1 MGRLL
6 WLSCAMTT
14 VADGTLG
21 GIIRQAKADL
31 AYFPGRVAMTWRV
44 AALCALMAMVAMVY
58 GIPES
63 ALSCYLIIFVMKPDG
78 VESMVMAI
86 AITLL
91 VSLVVGLV
99 FLLIH
104 FTLEAA
110 PLRMAALIVSS
121 FLFLYL
127 GSASKLG
134 PVGSIIALV
143 IAFVMTLLSNIP
155 MGEVATRG
163 LLYAWLMAVSPMLLI
178 IGFNLLLGRAPQR
191 LLRASLSER
200 LLRVAVA
207 LQQPDV
213 TNMAGVRQLLQEGQ
227 KEHQQRA
234 LFVRIFHLRPCAEA
248 IWLESAVTSSYRL
261 LLATSALPPTSPES
275 ARLELAA
282 YCRDVAQAIAEGR
295 LVVPPHFALKSA
307 SAEIDEINNALI
319 ALANGDIR
327 PDLDA
332 PKSSFFAADALTN
345 PAHQRFA
352 LKTTAAALI
361 CYLIY
366 SALDW
371 QDIHTAMITCYVAA
385 LGTTGETVHKLVLR
399 IIGCLIGAL
408 IGVLAI
414 MFIIPHLNDI
424 GQLMALVFGCTL
436 LAAWVSCG
444 NERIA
449 YAGVQIGLAFLLTV
463 LQGFG
468 PSTDMGVA
476 LDRVLGI
483 LLGNLV
489 VYLIFTRLW
498 PVAIAD
504 AVQVHIRHALTGL
517 TNLAALSAD
526 ARPAALR
533 EATTVEAEITDA
545 QEELALIPFEP
556 AQLRPSQEECAR
568 LQAILSEMSQLCPVL
583 FLPIEKS
590 ASDVAR
596 LRQLSAGGDAMTLS
610 AEQQQSSASS
620 RPELSPIDLTIQ
632 QRIKR
637 LEQLLGT

>member
-1 MGRLL
+1 
-6 WLSCAMTT
+6 MTT

-31 AYFPGRVAMTWRV
+31 AYFPGRVAMAWRV
-44 AALCALMAMVAMVY
+44 AALCALMAMIAMIY

-63 ALSCYLIIFVMKPDG
+63 AISCYLIIFVMKPDG

-86 AITLL
+86 AITVL

-110 PLRMAALIVSS
+110 PLRMAALIISS
-121 FLFLYL
+121 FLFLYI

-143 IAFVMTLLSNIP
+143 IAFVMTLLSDIP

-178 IGFNLLLGRAPQR
+178 IGFNLFLGRAPQT
-191 LLRASLSER
+191 LLRASLAER
-200 LLRVAVA
+200 LFTVAEALR
-207 LQQPDV
+207 QPDA
-213 TNMAGVRQLLQEGQ
+213 TNMVKIRGLLQEGQ
-227 KEHQQRA
+227 NEHQQRA
-234 LFVRIFHLRPCAEA
+234 LFVRIFHLRPRTEA
-248 IWLESAVTSSYRL
+248 VWLESAVKSSYRL
-261 LLATSALPPTSPES
+261 LLATSALSPDAPENV
-275 ARLELAA
+275 RIELAA
-282 YCRDVAQAIAEGR
+282 YCREAAQAIAAGN
-295 LVVPPHFALKSA
+295 LAVTPHFTIENAA
-307 SAEIDEINNALI
+307 DEINEIRNALV
-319 ALANGDIR
+319 ALANADNGQ
-327 PDLDA
+327 DLTA

-345 PAHQRFA
+345 PVHQRFA

-361 CYLIY
+361 CYLVY
-366 SALDW
+366 TALDW

-408 IGVLAI
+408 MGVLAI
-414 MFIIPHLNDI
+414 IFIIPHLSDI
-424 GQLMALVFGCTL
+424 GQLMALVFGCIL

-504 AVQVHIRHALTGL
+504 AVRIHIRDALKGL
-517 TNLAALSAD
+517 TNLAALSPD

-533 EATTVEAEITDA
+533 EATAIEAEITQA
-545 QEELALIPFEP
+545 QEELALVPFEP
-556 AQLRPSQEECAR
+556 AQLRPSREECAR
-568 LQAILSEMSQLCPVL
+568 LQAILAEMGKLCPVL
-583 FLPIEKS
+583 FLPTEKS
-590 ASDVAR
+590 ASDVGQ
-596 LRQLSAGGDAMTLS
+596 LRRLSAGGDVMALTDAQGQNSESLR
-610 AEQQQSSASS
+610 QG
-620 RPELSPIDLTIQ
+620 LSPIDLTIQ

-637 LEQLLGT
+637 LEELLGI

>member
-1 MGRLL
+1 M
-6 WLSCAMTT
+6 A
-14 VADGTLG
+14 
-21 GIIRQAKADL
+21 
-31 AYFPGRVAMTWRV
+31 WRV
-44 AALCALMAMVAMVY
+44 AALCALMAMIAMIY

-63 ALSCYLIIFVMKPDG
+63 AISCYLIIFVMKPDG

-86 AITLL
+86 AITVL

-110 PLRMAALIVSS
+110 PLRMAALIISS
-121 FLFLYL
+121 FLFLYI

-143 IAFVMTLLSNIP
+143 IAFVMTLLSDIP

-178 IGFNLLLGRAPQR
+178 IGFNLFLGRAPQT
-191 LLRASLSER
+191 LLRASLAER
-200 LLRVAVA
+200 LFTVAEALR
-207 LQQPDV
+207 QPDA
-213 TNMAGVRQLLQEGQ
+213 TNMVKIRGLLQEGQ
-227 KEHQQRA
+227 NEHQQRA
-234 LFVRIFHLRPCAEA
+234 LFVRIFHLRPRTEA
-248 IWLESAVTSSYRL
+248 VWLESAVKNSYRL
-261 LLATSALPPTSPES
+261 LLATSALSPDAPENV
-275 ARLELAA
+275 RIELAA
-282 YCRDVAQAIAEGR
+282 YCREAAQAIAAGN
-295 LVVPPHFALKSA
+295 LAVTPHFTIENAA
-307 SAEIDEINNALI
+307 DDINEIRNALV
-319 ALANGDIR
+319 ALANADNEQ
-327 PDLDA
+327 DLTA

-345 PAHQRFA
+345 PVHQRFA

-361 CYLIY
+361 CYLVY
-366 SALDW
+366 TALDW

-408 IGVLAI
+408 MGVLAI
-414 MFIIPHLNDI
+414 IFIIPHLSDI
-424 GQLMALVFGCTL
+424 GQLMALVFGCIL

-504 AVQVHIRHALTGL
+504 AVRIHIRDALKGL
-517 TNLAALSAD
+517 TNLAALSPD

-533 EATTVEAEITDA
+533 EATAIEAEITQA
-545 QEELALIPFEP
+545 QEELALVPFEP
-556 AQLRPSQEECAR
+556 AQLRPSREECAR
-568 LQAILSEMSQLCPVL
+568 LQAILAEMGKLCPVL
-583 FLPIEKS
+583 FLPTEKS
-590 ASDVAR
+590 ASDVEQ
-596 LRQLSAGGDAMTLS
+596 LRRLSAGGDVMALTDAQGQNSESLR
-610 AEQQQSSASS
+610 QG
-620 RPELSPIDLTIQ
+620 LSPINLTIQ

-637 LEQLLGT
+637 LEELLGI

>member
-1 MGRLL
+1 
-6 WLSCAMTT
+6 MTT

-31 AYFPGRVAMTWRV
+31 AYFPGRVAMAWRV
-44 AALCALMAMVAMVY
+44 AALCALMAMIAMIY

-63 ALSCYLIIFVMKPDG
+63 AISCYLIIFVMKPDG

-86 AITLL
+86 AITVL

-110 PLRMAALIVSS
+110 PLRMAALIISS
-121 FLFLYL
+121 FLFLYI

-143 IAFVMTLLSNIP
+143 IAFVMTLLSDIP

-178 IGFNLLLGRAPQR
+178 IGFNLFLGRAPQT
-191 LLRASLSER
+191 LLRASLAER
-200 LLRVAVA
+200 LFTVAEALR
-207 LQQPDV
+207 QPDA
-213 TNMAGVRQLLQEGQ
+213 TNMVKISGLLQEGQ
-227 KEHQQRA
+227 NEHQQRA
-234 LFVRIFHLRPCAEA
+234 LFVRIFHLRPRTEA
-248 IWLESAVTSSYRL
+248 VWLESAVKNSYRL
-261 LLATSALPPTSPES
+261 LLATSALSPDAPENV
-275 ARLELAA
+275 RIELAA
-282 YCRDVAQAIAEGR
+282 YCREAAQAIAAGN
-295 LVVPPHFALKSA
+295 LAVTPHFTIENAA
-307 SAEIDEINNALI
+307 DDINEIRNALV
-319 ALANGDIR
+319 ALANADNEQ
-327 PDLDA
+327 DLTA

-345 PAHQRFA
+345 PVHQRFA

-361 CYLIY
+361 CYLVY
-366 SALDW
+366 TALDW

-408 IGVLAI
+408 MGVLAI
-414 MFIIPHLNDI
+414 IFIIPHLSDI
-424 GQLMALVFGCTL
+424 GQLMALVFGCIL

-504 AVQVHIRHALTGL
+504 AVRIHIRDALKGL
-517 TNLAALSAD
+517 TNLAALSPD

-533 EATTVEAEITDA
+533 EATAIEAEVTQA
-545 QEELALIPFEP
+545 QEELALVPFEP
-556 AQLRPSQEECAR
+556 AQLRPSREECAR
-568 LQAILSEMSQLCPVL
+568 LQAILAEMGKLCPAL
-583 FLPIEKS
+583 FLPTEKS
-590 ASDVAR
+590 ASDVEQ
-596 LRQLSAGGDAMTLS
+596 LRRLSASGDAMALTDAQGQNSESLR
-610 AEQQQSSASS
+610 QG
-620 RPELSPIDLTIQ
+620 LSPINLTIQ

-637 LEQLLGT
+637 LEELLGI

>member
-1 MGRLL
+1 
-6 WLSCAMTT
+6 MTT

-31 AYFPGRVAMTWRV
+31 AYFPGRVAMAWRV
-44 AALCALMAMVAMVY
+44 AALCALMAMIAMIY

-63 ALSCYLIIFVMKPDG
+63 AISCYLIIFVMKPDG

-86 AITLL
+86 AITVL

-110 PLRMAALIVSS
+110 PLRMAALIISS
-121 FLFLYL
+121 FLFLYI

-143 IAFVMTLLSNIP
+143 IAFVMTLLSDIP

-178 IGFNLLLGRAPQR
+178 IGFNLFLGRAPQT
-191 LLRASLSER
+191 LLRASLAER
-200 LLRVAVA
+200 LFTVAEALR
-207 LQQPDV
+207 QPDA
-213 TNMAGVRQLLQEGQ
+213 TNMVKIRGLLQEGQ
-227 KEHQQRA
+227 NEHQQRA
-234 LFVRIFHLRPCAEA
+234 LFVRIFHLRPRTEA
-248 IWLESAVTSSYRL
+248 VWLESAVKSSYRL
-261 LLATSALPPTSPES
+261 LLATSALSPDGPENV
-275 ARLELAA
+275 RIELAA
-282 YCRDVAQAIAEGR
+282 YCREAAQAIAAGN
-295 LVVPPHFALKSA
+295 LAVTPHFTIENAA
-307 SAEIDEINNALI
+307 DEINEIRNALV
-319 ALANGDIR
+319 ALANADNGQ
-327 PDLDA
+327 DLTA

-345 PAHQRFA
+345 PVHQRFA

-361 CYLIY
+361 CYLVY
-366 SALDW
+366 TALDW

-408 IGVLAI
+408 MGVLAI
-414 MFIIPHLNDI
+414 IFIIPHLSDI
-424 GQLMALVFGCTL
+424 GQLMALVFGCIL

-504 AVQVHIRHALTGL
+504 AVRIHIRDALKGL
-517 TNLAALSAD
+517 TNLAALSPD

-533 EATTVEAEITDA
+533 EATAIEAEITQA
-545 QEELALIPFEP
+545 QEELALVPFEP
-556 AQLRPSQEECAR
+556 AQLRPSREECAR
-568 LQAILSEMSQLCPVL
+568 LQAILAEMGKLCPVL
-583 FLPIEKS
+583 FLPTEKS
-590 ASDVAR
+590 ASDVEQ
-596 LRQLSAGGDAMTLS
+596 LRRLSAGGDVMALTDAQGQNSESLR
-610 AEQQQSSASS
+610 QG
-620 RPELSPIDLTIQ
+620 LSPIDLTIQ

-637 LEQLLGT
+637 LEELLGI

>member
-1 MGRLL
+1 
-6 WLSCAMTT
+6 MTT

-31 AYFPGRVAMTWRV
+31 AYFPGRVAMAWRV
-44 AALCALMAMVAMVY
+44 AALCALMAMIAMIY

-63 ALSCYLIIFVMKPDG
+63 AISCYLIIFVMKPDG

-86 AITLL
+86 AITVL

-110 PLRMAALIVSS
+110 PLRMATLIISS
-121 FLFLYL
+121 FLFLYI

-143 IAFVMTLLSNIP
+143 IAFVMTLLSDIP

-178 IGFNLLLGRAPQR
+178 IGFNLFLGRAPQT
-191 LLRASLSER
+191 LLRASLAER
-200 LLRVAVA
+200 LFTVAEALR
-207 LQQPDV
+207 QPDA
-213 TNMAGVRQLLQEGQ
+213 TNMVKISGLLQEGQ
-227 KEHQQRA
+227 NEHQQRA
-234 LFVRIFHLRPCAEA
+234 LFVRIFHLRPRTEA
-248 IWLESAVTSSYRL
+248 VWLESAVKNSYRL
-261 LLATSALPPTSPES
+261 LLATSALSPDAPENV
-275 ARLELAA
+275 RIELAA
-282 YCRDVAQAIAEGR
+282 YCREAAQAIAAGN
-295 LVVPPHFALKSA
+295 LAVTPHFTIENAA
-307 SAEIDEINNALI
+307 DDINEIRNALV
-319 ALANGDIR
+319 ALANADNEQ
-327 PDLDA
+327 DLTA

-345 PAHQRFA
+345 PVHQRFA

-361 CYLIY
+361 CYLVY
-366 SALDW
+366 TALDW

-408 IGVLAI
+408 MGVLAI
-414 MFIIPHLNDI
+414 IFIIPHLSDI
-424 GQLMALVFGCTL
+424 GQLMALVFGCIL

-504 AVQVHIRHALTGL
+504 AVRIHIRDALKGL
-517 TNLAALSAD
+517 TNLAALSPD

-533 EATTVEAEITDA
+533 EATAIEAEITQA
-545 QEELALIPFEP
+545 QEELALVPFEP
-556 AQLRPSQEECAR
+556 AQLRPSREECAR
-568 LQAILSEMSQLCPVL
+568 LQAILAEMGKLCPAL
-583 FLPIEKS
+583 FLPTEKS
-590 ASDVAR
+590 ASDVEQ
-596 LRQLSAGGDAMTLS
+596 LRRLSASGDAMALTDAQGQNSESLR
-610 AEQQQSSASS
+610 QG
-620 RPELSPIDLTIQ
+620 LSPINLTIQ

-637 LEQLLGT
+637 LEELLGI

>member
-1 MGRLL
+1 M
-6 WLSCAMTT
+6 A
-14 VADGTLG
+14 
-21 GIIRQAKADL
+21 
-31 AYFPGRVAMTWRV
+31 WRV
-44 AALCALMAMVAMVY
+44 AALCALMAMIAMIY

-63 ALSCYLIIFVMKPDG
+63 AISCYLIIFVMKPDG

-86 AITLL
+86 AITVL

-110 PLRMAALIVSS
+110 PLRMAALIISS
-121 FLFLYL
+121 FLFLYI

-143 IAFVMTLLSNIP
+143 IAFVMTLLSDIP

-178 IGFNLLLGRAPQR
+178 IGFNLFLGRAPQT
-191 LLRASLSER
+191 LLRASLAER
-200 LLRVAVA
+200 LFTVAEALR
-207 LQQPDV
+207 QPDA
-213 TNMAGVRQLLQEGQ
+213 TNMVKISGLLQEGQ
-227 KEHQQRA
+227 NEHQQRA
-234 LFVRIFHLRPCAEA
+234 LFVRIFHLRPRTEA
-248 IWLESAVTSSYRL
+248 VWLESAVKNSYRL
-261 LLATSALPPTSPES
+261 LLATSALSPDAPENV
-275 ARLELAA
+275 RIELAA
-282 YCRDVAQAIAEGR
+282 YCREAAQAIAAGN
-295 LVVPPHFALKSA
+295 LAVTPHFTIENAA
-307 SAEIDEINNALI
+307 DDINEIRNALV
-319 ALANGDIR
+319 ALANADNEQ
-327 PDLDA
+327 DLTA

-345 PAHQRFA
+345 PVHQRFA

-361 CYLIY
+361 CYLVY
-366 SALDW
+366 TALDW

-408 IGVLAI
+408 MGVLAI
-414 MFIIPHLNDI
+414 IFIIPHLSDI
-424 GQLMALVFGCTL
+424 GQLMALVFGCIL

-504 AVQVHIRHALTGL
+504 AVRIHIRDALKGL
-517 TNLAALSAD
+517 TNLAALSPD

-533 EATTVEAEITDA
+533 EATAIEAEITQA
-545 QEELALIPFEP
+545 QEELALVPFEP
-556 AQLRPSQEECAR
+556 AQLRPSREECAR
-568 LQAILSEMSQLCPVL
+568 LQAILAEMGKLCPAL
-583 FLPIEKS
+583 FLPTEKS
-590 ASDVAR
+590 ASDVEQ
-596 LRQLSAGGDAMTLS
+596 LRRLSASGDAMALTDAQGQNSESLR
-610 AEQQQSSASS
+610 QG
-620 RPELSPIDLTIQ
+620 LSPINLTIQ

-637 LEQLLGT
+637 LEELLGI

>member
-1 MGRLL
+1 
-6 WLSCAMTT
+6 MTR

-21 GIIRQAKADL
+21 GIIRQAKVDL
-31 AYFPGRVAMTWRV
+31 AYFPGRVAQAWRV
-44 AALCALMAMVAMVY
+44 AALCALMAMIAMIY

-63 ALSCYLIIFVMKPDG
+63 AISCYLIIFVMKPDG

-86 AITLL
+86 AITIL

-134 PVGSIIALV
+134 PAGSIIALV
-143 IAFVMTLLSNIP
+143 IAFVMTLLSDIP

-178 IGFNLLLGRAPQR
+178 IGFNLFLGRAPQT
-191 LLRASLSER
+191 LLRASLAER
-200 LLRVAVA
+200 LLAVA
-207 LQQPDV
+207 EALRQPDAATMDRV
-213 TNMAGVRQLLQEGQ
+213 KELLQEGQ

-234 LFVRIFHLRPCAEA
+234 LFVRIFHLRPSAEA
-248 IWLESAVTSSYRL
+248 VWLEGAVKSSYRL
-261 LLATSALPPTSPES
+261 LLATSALPATSSEK

-282 YCRDVAQAIAEGR
+282 YCRDAAQEIAAGH
-295 LVVPPHFALKSA
+295 LALTPHFAIDDPS
-307 SAEIDEINNALI
+307 DEINEIRNALT
-319 ALANGDIR
+319 ALATADNGQ
-327 PDLDA
+327 DLNA
-332 PKSSFFAADALTN
+332 PKSTFFAADALTN
-345 PAHQRFA
+345 PVHQQFA

-366 SALDW
+366 TALDW

-399 IIGCLIGAL
+399 IIGCLVGAL
-408 IGVLAI
+408 MGVLSI
-414 MFIIPHLNDI
+414 IFIIPHINDI
-424 GQLMALVFGCTL
+424 GQLMALVFGCIL

-444 NERIA
+444 SERIA
-449 YAGVQIGLAFLLTV
+449 YAGVQVGLAFLLTV

-468 PSTDMGVA
+468 PSTDLGVA

-498 PVAIAD
+498 PVAIVD
-504 AVQVHIRHALTGL
+504 AVQVHISQAMKGL
-517 TNLAALSAD
+517 TNLATLAPD

-533 EATTVEAEITDA
+533 EATTVEAEITSA

-556 AQLRPSQEECAR
+556 AQLRPSREECAR
-568 LQAILSEMSQLCPVL
+568 LQAILAEMGKLCPLL
-583 FLPIEKS
+583 FLPTEKS
-590 ASDVAR
+590 ASDVAQLRR
-596 LRQLSAGGDAMTLS
+596 LSTGSDTATLLD
-610 AEQQQSSASS
+610 EQGENSESS
-620 RPELSPIDLTIQ
+620 RQGVSPIELTIQ

-637 LEQLLGT
+637 LEKLLGIG

>member
-1 MGRLL
+1 
-6 WLSCAMTT
+6 MTT

-31 AYFPGRVAMTWRV
+31 AYFPGRVAMAWRV
-44 AALCALMAMVAMVY
+44 AALCALMAMIAMIY

-63 ALSCYLIIFVMKPDG
+63 AISCYLIIFVMKPDG

-86 AITLL
+86 AITVL

-110 PLRMAALIVSS
+110 PLRMAALIISS
-121 FLFLYL
+121 FLFLYI

-143 IAFVMTLLSNIP
+143 IAFVMTLLSDIP

-178 IGFNLLLGRAPQR
+178 IGFNLFLGRAPQT
-191 LLRASLSER
+191 LLRASLAER
-200 LLRVAVA
+200 LFTVAEALR
-207 LQQPDV
+207 QPDA
-213 TNMAGVRQLLQEGQ
+213 TNMVKISGLLQEGQ
-227 KEHQQRA
+227 NEHQQRA
-234 LFVRIFHLRPCAEA
+234 LFVRIFHLRPRTEA
-248 IWLESAVTSSYRL
+248 VWLESAVKNSYRL
-261 LLATSALPPTSPES
+261 LLATSALSPDAPENV
-275 ARLELAA
+275 RIELAA
-282 YCRDVAQAIAEGR
+282 YCREAAQAIAAGN
-295 LVVPPHFALKSA
+295 LAVTPHFTIENAA
-307 SAEIDEINNALI
+307 DDINEIRNALV
-319 ALANGDIR
+319 ALANADNEQ
-327 PDLDA
+327 DLTA

-345 PAHQRFA
+345 PVHQRFA

-361 CYLIY
+361 CYLVY
-366 SALDW
+366 TALDW

-408 IGVLAI
+408 MGVLAI
-414 MFIIPHLNDI
+414 IFIIPHLSDI
-424 GQLMALVFGCTL
+424 GQLMALVFGCIL

-504 AVQVHIRHALTGL
+504 AVRIHIRDALKGL
-517 TNLAALSAD
+517 TNLAALSPD

-533 EATTVEAEITDA
+533 EATAIEAEITQA
-545 QEELALIPFEP
+545 QEELALVPFEP
-556 AQLRPSQEECAR
+556 AQLRPSREECAR
-568 LQAILSEMSQLCPVL
+568 LQAILAEMGKLCPAL
-583 FLPIEKS
+583 FLPTEKS
-590 ASDVAR
+590 ASDVEQ
-596 LRQLSAGGDAMTLS
+596 LRRLSASGDAMALTDAQGQNSESLR
-610 AEQQQSSASS
+610 QG
-620 RPELSPIDLTIQ
+620 LSPINLTIQ

-637 LEQLLGT
+637 LEELLGI

>member
-1 MGRLL
+1 
-6 WLSCAMTT
+6 MTT

-31 AYFPGRVAMTWRV
+31 AFFPGRVAMAWRV
-44 AALCALMAMVAMVY
+44 AVLCALMAMIAMIY

-63 ALSCYLIIFVMKPDG
+63 AISCYLIIFVMKPDG
-78 VESMVMAI
+78 VESMVMAV
-86 AITLL
+86 AITIL

-143 IAFVMTLLSNIP
+143 IAYVMTLLSNIP

-178 IGFNLLLGRAPQR
+178 IGVNLFFGRAPQT
-191 LLRASLSER
+191 LLRASLAER
-200 LLRVAVA
+200 LSTVAETLRYPNAA
-207 LQQPDV
+207 
-213 TNMAGVRQLLQEGQ
+213 NMARVGEQLQEGQ
-227 KEHQQRA
+227 HEHQQRA
-234 LFVRIFHLRPCAEA
+234 LFVRIFHLRPSAEA
-248 IWLESAVTSSYRL
+248 AWLESAVKSSYRL
-261 LLATSALPPTSPES
+261 LLVTSALPPTSPE
-275 ARLELAA
+275 AVRLELAA
-282 YCRDVAQAIAEGR
+282 YCSDAAQAIASGD
-295 LVVPPHFALKSA
+295 LAAPPHFAIEDTS
-307 SAEIDEINNALI
+307 DEINEIRNALI
-319 ALANGDIR
+319 ALANADNGQ
-327 PDLDA
+327 DLDA

-345 PAHQRFA
+345 PVHQQFA

-366 SALDW
+366 TALDW

-408 IGVLAI
+408 MGVLSI
-414 MFIIPHLNDI
+414 IFIIPHMSDI
-424 GQLMALVFGCTL
+424 GQLMALVFGCIL
-436 LAAWVSCG
+436 VAAWVSCG
-444 NERIA
+444 SERIA
-449 YAGVQIGLAFLLTV
+449 YAGVQVGLAFLLTV

-489 VYLIFTRLW
+489 VYLIFSRLW
-498 PVAIAD
+498 PVAITD
-504 AVQVHIRHALTGL
+504 AVHVHISRALKGL
-517 TNLAALSAD
+517 TNLAALSPD

-533 EATTVEAEITDA
+533 EATTVEAEITKA

-556 AQLRPSQEECAR
+556 VQFRPSRKECAR
-568 LQAILSEMSQLCPVL
+568 LQAILAEMGKLCPVL
-583 FLPIEKS
+583 FLPTEKS
-590 ASDVAR
+590 ASDVEQ
-596 LRQLSAGGDAMTLS
+596 LRQLSAGSDAMTLS
-610 AEQQQSSASS
+610 DEQGQNSGSLRQ
-620 RPELSPIDLTIQ
+620 ELSPINLTIQ

-637 LEQLLGT
+637 LEELLGI

>member
-1 MGRLL
+1 
-6 WLSCAMTT
+6 MTT

-31 AYFPGRVAMTWRV
+31 AFFPGRVAMAWRV
-44 AALCALMAMVAMVY
+44 AVLCALMAMIAMIY

-63 ALSCYLIIFVMKPDG
+63 AISCYLIIFVMKPDG
-78 VESMVMAI
+78 VESMVMAV
-86 AITLL
+86 AITIL

-143 IAFVMTLLSNIP
+143 IAYVMTLLSNIP

-178 IGFNLLLGRAPQR
+178 IGFNLFFGRAPQT
-191 LLRASLSER
+191 LLRASLAER
-200 LLRVAVA
+200 LSTVAETLRHPNAA
-207 LQQPDV
+207 
-213 TNMAGVRQLLQEGQ
+213 NMARVGEQLQEGQ
-227 KEHQQRA
+227 HEHQQRA
-234 LFVRIFHLRPCAEA
+234 LFVRIFHLRPSAEA
-248 IWLESAVTSSYRL
+248 AWLESAVKSSYRL
-261 LLATSALPPTSPES
+261 LLVTSALPPTSPE
-275 ARLELAA
+275 AVRLELAA
-282 YCRDVAQAIAEGR
+282 YCSDAAQAIASGD
-295 LVVPPHFALKSA
+295 LAAPPHFAIEDTS
-307 SAEIDEINNALI
+307 DEINEIRNALI
-319 ALANGDIR
+319 ALANTDNGQ
-327 PDLDA
+327 DLDA

-345 PAHQRFA
+345 PVHQQFA

-366 SALDW
+366 TALDW

-408 IGVLAI
+408 MGVLSI
-414 MFIIPHLNDI
+414 IFIIPHMSDI
-424 GQLMALVFGCTL
+424 GQLMALVFGCIL
-436 LAAWVSCG
+436 VAAWVSCG
-444 NERIA
+444 SERIA
-449 YAGVQIGLAFLLTV
+449 YAGVQVGLAFLLTV

-489 VYLIFTRLW
+489 VYLIFSRLW
-498 PVAIAD
+498 PVAITD
-504 AVQVHIRHALTGL
+504 AVHVHISRALKGL
-517 TNLAALSAD
+517 TNLAALSPD

-533 EATTVEAEITDA
+533 EATTVEAEITKA

-556 AQLRPSQEECAR
+556 VQFRPSRKECAR
-568 LQAILSEMSQLCPVL
+568 LQAILAEMGKLCPVL
-583 FLPIEKS
+583 FLPTEKS
-590 ASDVAR
+590 ASDVEQ
-596 LRQLSAGGDAMTLS
+596 LRQLSAGSDAMTLS
-610 AEQQQSSASS
+610 DEQGQNSGSLRQ
-620 RPELSPIDLTIQ
+620 ELSPINLTIQ

-637 LEQLLGT
+637 LEELLGI

>member
-1 MGRLL
+1 M
-6 WLSCAMTT
+6 
-14 VADGTLG
+14 
-21 GIIRQAKADL
+21 I
-31 AYFPGRVAMTWRV
+31 
-44 AALCALMAMVAMVY
+44 Y

-63 ALSCYLIIFVMKPDG
+63 AISCYLIIFVMKPDG
-78 VESMVMAI
+78 VESMVMAV
-86 AITLL
+86 AITIL

-143 IAFVMTLLSNIP
+143 IAYVMTLLSNIP

-178 IGFNLLLGRAPQR
+178 IGFNLFFGRAPQT
-191 LLRASLSER
+191 LLRASLAER
-200 LLRVAVA
+200 LSTVAETLRHPNAA
-207 LQQPDV
+207 
-213 TNMAGVRQLLQEGQ
+213 NMARVGEQLQEGQ
-227 KEHQQRA
+227 HEHQQRA
-234 LFVRIFHLRPCAEA
+234 LFVRIFHLRPSAEA
-248 IWLESAVTSSYRL
+248 AWLESAVKSSYRL
-261 LLATSALPPTSPES
+261 LLVTSALPPTSPE
-275 ARLELAA
+275 AVRLELAA
-282 YCRDVAQAIAEGR
+282 YCSDAAQAIASGD
-295 LVVPPHFALKSA
+295 LAAPPHFAIEDTS
-307 SAEIDEINNALI
+307 DEINEIRNALI
-319 ALANGDIR
+319 ALANADNGQ
-327 PDLDA
+327 DLDA

-345 PAHQRFA
+345 PVHQQFA

-366 SALDW
+366 TALDW

-408 IGVLAI
+408 MGVLSI
-414 MFIIPHLNDI
+414 IFIIPHMSDI
-424 GQLMALVFGCTL
+424 GQLMALVFGCIL
-436 LAAWVSCG
+436 VAAWVSCG
-444 NERIA
+444 SERIA
-449 YAGVQIGLAFLLTV
+449 YAGVQVGLAFLLTV

-489 VYLIFTRLW
+489 VYLIFSRLW
-498 PVAIAD
+498 PVAITD
-504 AVQVHIRHALTGL
+504 AVHVHISRALKGL
-517 TNLAALSAD
+517 TNLAALSPD

-533 EATTVEAEITDA
+533 EATTVEAEITKA

-556 AQLRPSQEECAR
+556 VQFRPSRKECAR
-568 LQAILSEMSQLCPVL
+568 LQAILAEMGKLCPVL
-583 FLPIEKS
+583 FLPTEKS
-590 ASDVAR
+590 ASDVEQ
-596 LRQLSAGGDAMTLS
+596 LRQLSAGSDAMTLS
-610 AEQQQSSASS
+610 DEQGQNSGSLRQ
-620 RPELSPIDLTIQ
+620 ELSPINLIIQ

-637 LEQLLGT
+637 LEELLGI

>member
-1 MGRLL
+1 
-6 WLSCAMTT
+6 MTT

-31 AYFPGRVAMTWRV
+31 AYFPGRVAMAWRV
-44 AALCALMAMVAMVY
+44 AALCALMAMLAMIY

-63 ALSCYLIIFVMKPDG
+63 AISCYLIIFVMKPDG

-86 AITLL
+86 AITVL

-110 PLRMAALIVSS
+110 PLRMAALIISS
-121 FLFLYL
+121 FLFLYI

-143 IAFVMTLLSNIP
+143 IAFVMTLLSDIP

-178 IGFNLLLGRAPQR
+178 IGFNLFLGRAPQT
-191 LLRASLSER
+191 LLRASLAER
-200 LLRVAVA
+200 LFTVAEALR
-207 LQQPDV
+207 QPDA
-213 TNMAGVRQLLQEGQ
+213 TNMVKIRGLLQEGQ
-227 KEHQQRA
+227 NEHQQRA
-234 LFVRIFHLRPCAEA
+234 LFVRIFHLRPRTEA
-248 IWLESAVTSSYRL
+248 VWLESAVKSSYRL
-261 LLATSALPPTSPES
+261 LLATSALSPDAPENV
-275 ARLELAA
+275 RIELAA
-282 YCRDVAQAIAEGR
+282 YCREAAQAIAAGN
-295 LVVPPHFALKSA
+295 LAVTPHFTIENAA
-307 SAEIDEINNALI
+307 DEINEIRNALV
-319 ALANGDIR
+319 ALANADNGQ
-327 PDLDA
+327 DLTA

-345 PAHQRFA
+345 PVHQRFA

-361 CYLIY
+361 CYLVY
-366 SALDW
+366 TALDW

-408 IGVLAI
+408 MGVLAI
-414 MFIIPHLNDI
+414 IFIIPHLSDI
-424 GQLMALVFGCTL
+424 GQLMALVFGCIL

-504 AVQVHIRHALTGL
+504 AVRIHIRDALKGL
-517 TNLAALSAD
+517 TNLAALSPD

-533 EATTVEAEITDA
+533 EATAIEAEITQA
-545 QEELALIPFEP
+545 QEELALVPFEP
-556 AQLRPSQEECAR
+556 AQLRPSREECAR
-568 LQAILSEMSQLCPVL
+568 LQAILAEMGKLCPVL
-583 FLPIEKS
+583 FLPTEKS
-590 ASDVAR
+590 ASDVEQ
-596 LRQLSAGGDAMTLS
+596 LRRLSAGGDVMALTDAQGQNSESLR
-610 AEQQQSSASS
+610 QG
-620 RPELSPIDLTIQ
+620 LSPIDLTIQ

-637 LEQLLGT
+637 LEELLGI

>member
-1 MGRLL
+1 M
-6 WLSCAMTT
+6 
-14 VADGTLG
+14 
-21 GIIRQAKADL
+21 I
-31 AYFPGRVAMTWRV
+31 
-44 AALCALMAMVAMVY
+44 Y

-63 ALSCYLIIFVMKPDG
+63 AISCYLIIFVMKPDG
-78 VESMVMAI
+78 VESMVMAV
-86 AITLL
+86 AITIL

-143 IAFVMTLLSNIP
+143 IAYVMTLLSDIP

-178 IGFNLLLGRAPQR
+178 IGFNLFFGRAPQT
-191 LLRASLSER
+191 LLRASLAER
-200 LLRVAVA
+200 LSTVAETLRH
-207 LQQPDV
+207 PDAA
-213 TNMAGVRQLLQEGQ
+213 NMARVGELLQEGQ
-227 KEHQQRA
+227 HEHQQRA
-234 LFVRIFHLRPCAEA
+234 LFVRIFHLRPSAEA
-248 IWLESAVTSSYRL
+248 AWLESAVKSSYRL
-261 LLATSALPPTSPES
+261 FLVTSALPPTSPE
-275 ARLELAA
+275 AVRLELAA
-282 YCRDVAQAIAEGR
+282 YCSDAAQAIASGD
-295 LVVPPHFALKSA
+295 LAVPPHFAIEDTS
-307 SAEIDEINNALI
+307 DEINEIRNALI
-319 ALANGDIR
+319 ALANADNGQ
-327 PDLDA
+327 DLDA

-345 PAHQRFA
+345 PVHQQFA

-366 SALDW
+366 TALDW

-408 IGVLAI
+408 MGVLSI
-414 MFIIPHLNDI
+414 IFIIPHMSDI
-424 GQLMALVFGCTL
+424 GQLMALVFGCIL
-436 LAAWVSCG
+436 VAAWVSCG
-444 NERIA
+444 SERIA
-449 YAGVQIGLAFLLTV
+449 YAGVQVGLAFLLTV

-489 VYLIFTRLW
+489 VYLIFSRLW
-498 PVAIAD
+498 PVAITD
-504 AVQVHIRHALTGL
+504 AVHVHISRALEGL
-517 TNLAALSAD
+517 TNLAALSPD

-533 EATTVEAEITDA
+533 EATTVEAEITSA

-556 AQLRPSQEECAR
+556 AHLRPSREECAR
-568 LQAILSEMSQLCPVL
+568 LQAILAEMGKLCPVL
-583 FLPIEKS
+583 FLPTEKS
-590 ASDVAR
+590 ASDVEQ
-596 LRQLSAGGDAMTLS
+596 LRQLSAGSDAMTLS
-610 AEQQQSSASS
+610 NEQGQNSGSLRQ
-620 RPELSPIDLTIQ
+620 ELSPIDLTIQ

-637 LEQLLGT
+637 LEKLLGI